1 MYKMTKYDPALVW
14 YVVVELET
22 FVSKQAGRSNSYATC
37 KQLANQQKNA
47 VRAGET
53 YYNVVSSILPER
65 QRKNVQI

>member
-14 YVVVELET
+14 YVVVELAT

-53 YYNVVSSILPER
+53 DNVVSSILPER